1 MESEEIFYDGAAM
14 ITETDANGR
23 IVYVNRKFIE
33 MSGYGRDELIGRAH
47 SIVRHPDMPHACFK
61 HMWETLREGQVWQG
75 YVKNLCKDGK
85 FYWVVV
91 HVTPKFEENHLSG
104 FIAVRKKPDRNV
116 LERVQACYKEAL
128 RLEAEGLKEEAI
140 EQVEGLCCKDARG
153 MPGERVETVNP
164 HLFH

>member
-1 MESEEIFYDGAAM
+1 MEDQEIFYDGAAM

-33 MSGYGRDELIGRAH
+33 MSGFERDELIGQAH

-75 YVKNLCKDGK
+75 YVKNLRKDGK

-91 HVTPKFEENHLSG
+91 HVTP
-104 FIAVRKKPDRNV
+104 
-116 LERVQACYKEAL
+116 
-128 RLEAEGLKEEAI
+128 
-140 EQVEGLCCKDARG
+140 QV
-153 MPGERVETVNP
+153 
-164 HLFH
+164 